1 MFQVFGIG
9 SGGGEVDATVLKKEE
24 EALITLMKERAVKRC
39 RDSQRAYYEC
49 VKPRT
54 ISIVWACRE
63 QANTM
68 NDCLHDHTSE
78 EVLAELKARWVRA
91 GNPLSQI
98 ATRSVF
104 ADGPTTKNH
113 HGCGDDDS
121 EACCA

>member
-1 MFQVFGIG
+1 MDAFRVFQVFGIG

-78 EVLAELKARWVRA
+78 EVLAELKARWVCA
-91 GNPLSQI
+91 GKP
-98 ATRSVF
+98 TF
-104 ADGPTTKNH
+104 ADRDEKRIRRWA
-113 HGCGDDDS
+113 DDEKS
-121 EACCA
+121 SRLR